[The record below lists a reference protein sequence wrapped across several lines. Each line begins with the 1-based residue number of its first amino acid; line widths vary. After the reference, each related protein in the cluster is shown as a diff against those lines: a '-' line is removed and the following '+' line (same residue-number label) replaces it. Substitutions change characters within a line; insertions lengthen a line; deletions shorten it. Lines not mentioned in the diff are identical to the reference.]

1 MSYDH
6 GAPRITW
13 NEKHL
18 YDDFFWYS
26 CIRLKLDS
34 SLILR
39 FEDEPITAENKLKIK
54 KDGKKATDLSTRVQ
68 EKVET
73 IYILGTISL
82 KQPNFYGVLDMFLI

>member
-1 MSYDH
+1 M
-6 GAPRITW
+6 
-13 NEKHL
+13 
-18 YDDFFWYS
+18 
-26 CIRLKLDS
+26 DS

-82 KQPNFYGVLDMFLI
+82 KQPKYFDVLEMLI